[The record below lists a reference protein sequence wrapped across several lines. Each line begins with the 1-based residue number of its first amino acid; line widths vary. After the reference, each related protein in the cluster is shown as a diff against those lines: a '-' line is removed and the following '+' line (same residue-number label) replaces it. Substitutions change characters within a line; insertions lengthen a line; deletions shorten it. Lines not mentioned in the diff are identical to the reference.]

1 MNKKP
6 QLTAE
11 CRKSNSH
18 RAITWSYCLYCSICP
33 LFQYRIQSAWSYIW
47 SVVMVSC
54 NGQSYGLT
62 LHVHW
67 SVYLSHQLVQYTI
80 IQSYLDT

>member
-33 LFQYRIQSAWSYIW
+33 LFQYRIQSAWS
-47 SVVMVSC
+47 VVMVSC
-54 NGQSYGLT
+54 NGQL
-62 LHVHW
+62 
-67 SVYLSHQLVQYTI
+67 
-80 IQSYLDT
+80 